1 MRMKIVEFVED
12 MKERAVKGLLEVSGG
27 AEYTKEITPF
37 KNHQAEVRTIRGG
50 AFEKAAITHLT
61 FKGLKPPIG
70 DKPVDYM
77 VYQMEIF
84 PENPYCPM
92 GHFNTEWS
100 LEGPGPYHMNLDL
113 FPAVRVEEDLEKIK
127 KLMDGVAD
135 LFSRDRVKMREG
147 LDEHYGMEHWD
158 APLATMVGCK
168 LLNLKDGEIDL
179 FIKAYHTFFEGY
191 LDIIARRKNTL
202 ATEADRKLKL
212 RRNSKWLEYITIK
225 DKAVRLGLDAGIPP
239 QVLIALSFP
248 PSAVF

>member
-1 MRMKIVEFVED
+1 MRIVAFVED
-12 MKERAVKGLLEVSGG
+12 MKERAVKELLEVSDG
-27 AEYTKEITPF
+27 ATYTKEITPF
-37 KNHQAEVRTIRGG
+37 KDNQADIRTIRGG

-70 DKPVDYM
+70 DKAVDYM

-84 PENPYCPM
+84 PANPYCPM

-113 FPAVRVEEDLEKIK
+113 FPAVRVEEDLETMK

-135 LFSRDRVKMREG
+135 LFSRDRNKMQEG
-147 LDEHYGMEHWD
+147 LDEHYSMEHWD
-158 APLATMVGCK
+158 FPLATKVGCK
-168 LLNLKDGEIDL
+168 LLNLKNAEIDL
-179 FIKAYHTFFEGY
+179 FIKAYHTFFKGY
-191 LDIIARRKNTL
+191 LDIIARRKNIPY
-202 ATEADRKLKL
+202 TEADSRLKL
-212 RRNSKWLEYITIK
+212 RRNGKWLEYITIK

-248 PSAVF
+248 PSAAF

>member
-1 MRMKIVEFVED
+1 MRIVDFVED
-12 MKERAVKGLLEVSGG
+12 MKERAVKGLLEASGG
-27 AEYTKEITPF
+27 GTYTKEITPF
-37 KNHQAEVRTIRGG
+37 KNNQAEVRTIRGG

-113 FPAVRVEEDLEKIK
+113 FPAVRVEEDLEKMK

-147 LDEHYGMEHWD
+147 LDEHYGMAHWD
-158 APLATMVGCK
+158 SPLATKVGCK
-168 LLNLKDGEIDL
+168 LLNLKDAEIDL

-191 LDIIARRKNTL
+191 LDIIARRKNTPY
-202 ATEADRKLKL
+202 TEADSKLKL

-248 PSAVF
+248 PSAAF

>member
-1 MRMKIVEFVED
+1 MRIVEFVEE
-12 MKERAVKGLLEVSGG
+12 MKERAVNELLKVSDS
-27 AEYTKEITPF
+27 AAYTREITQF
-37 KNHQAEVRTIRGG
+37 GNHQAEVRTIRGG

-84 PENPYCPM
+84 PENPFCPM

-113 FPAVRVEEDLEKIK
+113 FPAIKVAADLEKMK
-127 KLMDGVAD
+127 KLMNGVAD
-135 LFSRDRVKMREG
+135 QFSLDRDKMREG
-147 LDEHYGMEHWD
+147 LDEHYNMEHWD
-158 APLATMVGCK
+158 VPLAAKVGCK
-168 LLNLKDGEIDL
+168 LLNLTSAEIEL
-179 FIKAYHTFFEGY
+179 FINAYQTFFAGY
-191 LDIIARRKNTL
+191 LNIITNRKSTPY
-202 ATEADRKLKL
+202 TEEDCKLKL

-248 PSAVF
+248 PSAEF

>member
-1 MRMKIVEFVED
+1 MRIVEFVEE
-12 MKERAVKGLLEVSGG
+12 MKERAVNELLKVSCG
-27 AEYTKEITPF
+27 AVYTREITPF
-37 KNHQAEVRTIRGG
+37 GNHQAEVRTIRGG

-84 PENPYCPM
+84 PENPFCPM

-113 FPAVRVEEDLEKIK
+113 FPAVKVAADLEKMRQ
-127 KLMDGVAD
+127 LMDGVAD
-135 LFSRDRVKMREG
+135 QFSRDRDKMREG

-158 APLATMVGCK
+158 VPLAAKVGCK
-168 LLNLKDGEIDL
+168 LLNLTGAEIEL
-179 FIKAYHTFFEGY
+179 FIKAYQTFFEGY
-191 LDIIARRKNTL
+191 LNIIANRKS
-202 ATEADRKLKL
+202 APYTEEDRKLKL

-248 PSAVF
+248 PSAEF